1 MFNLAPYVESWMDRL
16 GKERPLFHSESD
28 FQLALA
34 TVMADEVEQVRL
46 EKKVAVSERVGGRSR
61 LAVDVL
67 GRLGGRRIA
76 LELKYPKKRLLA
88 DVDGEVF
95 ELSSSGA
102 PDLDTAAIWRD
113 AQRVERLILDGSV
126 EAGASLTLTNYP
138 FWSERNSTVRSQAH
152 EFRLWEGRRVE
163 PGSLRWQLKNDRVG
177 ESLSFES
184 GYRCSWRDYGGTQ
197 SFGLRYLLLQPSLRQ
212 QTSGGLISDLP
223 GH

>member
-1 MFNLAPYVESWMDRL
+1 MFDLAPYVESWMERL

-102 PDLDTAAIWRD
+102 PDLDTAATWRD

-138 FWSERNSTVRSQAH
+138 FWSER
-152 EFRLWEGRRVE
+152 
-163 PGSLRWQLKNDRVG
+163 
-177 ESLSFES
+177 
-184 GYRCSWRDYGGTQ
+184 
-197 SFGLRYLLLQPSLRQ
+197 
-212 QTSGGLISDLP
+212 
-223 GH
+223 

>member
-1 MFNLAPYVESWMDRL
+1 MFDLAPYVESWMERL

-34 TVMADEVEQVRL
+34 TVIADDVEQVRL

-67 GRLGGRRIA
+67 GRLDGRRIA

-113 AQRVERLILDGSV
+113 VQRIERLILDGSV

-138 FWSERNSTVRSQAH
+138 FWSARNSTARSQAH
-152 EFRLWEGRRVE
+152 EFRLWDGRSVE
-163 PGSLRWQLKNDRVG
+163 PGPLRWQLKNDRVG
-177 ESLSFES
+177 ESLGFES
-184 GYRCSWRDYGGTQ
+184 GYRCSWHDYGTAV
-197 SFGLRYLLLQPSLRQ
+197 SFGFRYLLLQPSLHVESSREN
-212 QTSGGLISDLP
+212 
-223 GH
+223 